1 MSTARE
7 PCQAVAPPS
16 IPIGEDAFVD
26 DSGTTLRWLGM
37 AGFLLNARGTTILI
51 DPVLHSFDMPL
62 LVDIPLRV
70 ADVLRVDAVLVT
82 HGDND
87 HFSVPTC
94 RELAPVTAA
103 FHTTRYVAS
112 VMADEGVPGTGHDIG
127 DDFSVG
133 GQVRVT
139 VLPADH
145 AWQNAQ
151 PGYHGRRF
159 ADEDSCGFWVET
171 VDGVVWAPGDSRLIR
186 AHHLTRPA
194 PDVLLF
200 DFSDSEWHFGLDG
213 AVEMANA
220 YPRADLVL
228 HHWGS
233 VDSPEFAPFNG
244 DPAVLWSRIV
254 NPSRIRVVAPG
265 EAFTV
270 RSR

>member
-1 MSTARE
+1 MNDAERRR
-7 PCQAVAPPS
+7 QAIAPPS
-16 IPIGEDAFVD
+16 VPIGADAFGE
-26 DSGTTLRWLGM
+26 SRGTTLHWLGM

-62 LVDIPLRV
+62 LIDVPLGV
-70 ADVLRVDAVLVT
+70 ADVPRVDAVLVT
-82 HGDND
+82 HADND
-87 HFSVPTC
+87 HFSIPSC
-94 RELAPVTAA
+94 LDLAAVTAT
-103 FHTTRYVAS
+103 FHSTRYVAS
-112 VMADEGVPGTGHDIG
+112 VMTEEGIPGTGHDIG
-127 DDFSVG
+127 DEVAVG
-133 GQVRVT
+133 DQVRVT

-151 PGYHGRRF
+151 PGYEGRRF
-159 ADEDSCGFWVET
+159 EDEDSCGFWIRT
-171 VDGVVWAPGDSRLIR
+171 PDGVVWAPGDSRLIR
-186 AHHLTRPA
+186 DHHLTMPA

-220 YPRADLVL
+220 YPLADLVL

-244 DPAVLWSRIV
+244 DPAVLWSRIAD
-254 NPSRIRVVAPG
+254 PSRIRVVAPG
-265 EAFTV
+265 EPFAV